1 MSEAPLELWKGVK
14 GKYFRGLS
22 LKELEAQSKNNRTE
36 QWITDIILSGHTQ
49 PFQNYYATPLDMITG
64 ESKIYPYSKEVI
76 SGIFEQRHESTQ
88 NEREKDFYKVF
99 EQLSIN
105 KSRV

>member
-14 GKYFRGLS
+14 GKYFRGLT
-22 LKELEAQSKNNRTE
+22 LKELEAHSKINRTE

-64 ESKIYPYSKEVI
+64 ESKIYSFSKDALFK
-76 SGIFEQRHESTQ
+76 IFEQRHESTPQ
-88 NEREKDFYKVF
+88 NDIEKYF
-99 EQLSIN
+99 EQLSIH
-105 KSRV
+105 KPKV